1 MGTFRTAV
9 STTDSDYA
17 MAFLSDMYSGV
28 EMDPHPERFALD
40 LSAAGDERFAILHE
54 EWTSSGRFRM
64 EPQPIVIV
72 VEVTDGAWDC
82 SIGRTPVDT
91 TRPSLFPPV
100 PAAAL
105 WRDSFAVN
113 GTQLDA
119 REIDAF
125 AAEHFATP
133 GLRVAFSGSAP
144 VSMSLQRSWEA
155 TTAFVRD
162 SVVAQDELLSN
173 RLIRDRAF
181 EVLISCLLVAFPNNT
196 LDLTPGRDGLRATPA
211 AVRRAIAFMEENL
224 SEPLRLEDIARAA
237 RLSSRGLQDA
247 FARILGTSPTRYLRS
262 LRLEAARTDLR
273 AAGPGDTVA
282 TIAHRWGF
290 AHVPRFAA
298 AYREAFGENPG
309 ETLRG

>member
-1 MGTFRTAV
+1 MGTFRTAL

-17 MAFLSDMYSGV
+17 MAVLNDMYSGV
-28 EMDPHPERFALD
+28 EMDPHPEKFALD
-40 LSAAGDERFAILHE
+40 LSAVGDERFAILHE
-54 EWTSSGRFRM
+54 EWASSGRFQM

-72 VEVTDGAWDC
+72 VEVTHGAWDC
-82 SIGRTPVDT
+82 SVGRSQVDT

-100 PAAAL
+100 PAVAS
-105 WRDSFAVN
+105 WKDSFTVN

-119 REIDAF
+119 RQIDDF

-133 GLRVAFSGSAP
+133 GLRVKFDGSAP
-144 VSMSLQRSWEA
+144 VSIQLQRSWEA
-155 TTAFVRD
+155 TTAFVRN
-162 SVVAQDELLSN
+162 SVVAEDELLGN

-181 EVLISCLLVAFPNNT
+181 EVLISCLLITFPNNT
-196 LDLTPGRDGLRATPA
+196 LDLPLGRDGVRATPA
-211 AVRRAIAFMEENL
+211 AVRRAIAFMEEHL
-224 SEPLRLEDIARAA
+224 SEPQRLEDIARAA
-237 RLSSRGLQDA
+237 RLSPRGLQDA
-247 FARILGTSPTRYLRS
+247 FVRILGTSPTRYLRS

-273 AAGPGDTVA
+273 AAMPGDSVA
-282 TIAHRWGF
+282 SIAHRWGF